1 MIDRSRLTRIGT
13 LVKPHGIK
21 GEISALFDAGIFPED
36 GIDTFFVELDGLM
49 VPFRIEA
56 VRERG
61 AESRLLTV
69 RGIGSQEDAA
79 RVTGREICVERA
91 LLDGGDDSGDD
102 DGQVYLDDLIGYAVE
117 VEEGTDGDTRRI
129 GVIDDFDDSTPN
141 LLFHVS
147 SPGGTLL
154 IPAVADFIE
163 NIDHDSRVVLMSL
176 PEGLLSL

>member
-1 MIDRSRLTRIGT
+1 MIDRSKLTRIGT

-69 RGIGSQEDAA
+69 KGILSQEDAA
-79 RVTGREICVERA
+79 RVAGRDICVETA
-91 LLDGGDDSGDD
+91 LLDDGDDSGDD
-102 DGQVYLDDLIGYAVE
+102 DGQVYLEDLIGYAVE
-117 VEEGTDGDTRRI
+117 VEEGTGCTRRI

-163 NIDHDSRVVLMSL
+163 NIDHDSRVVLMTL

>member
-1 MIDRSRLTRIGT
+1 MISRSHLTRIGS

-21 GEISALFDAGIFPED
+21 GEISALFDVGIFPED
-36 GIDTFFVELDGLM
+36 GIETVFVELDGLM

-61 AESRLLTV
+61 AESRLLTLK
-69 RGIGSQEDAA
+69 GIRSQEDAA
-79 RVTGREICVERA
+79 RVTGRDICVEKA
-91 LLDGGDDSGDD
+91 LLDDGDSED

-117 VEEGTDGDTRRI
+117 VEDAAASVQRI
-129 GVIDDFDDSTPN
+129 GVIEDFDDSTPN

-147 SPGGTLL
+147 APGNGTLL